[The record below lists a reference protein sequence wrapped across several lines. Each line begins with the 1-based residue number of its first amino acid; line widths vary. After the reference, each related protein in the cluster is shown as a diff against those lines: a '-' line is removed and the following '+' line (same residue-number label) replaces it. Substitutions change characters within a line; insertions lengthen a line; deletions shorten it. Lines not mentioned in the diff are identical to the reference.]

1 MLKRAVFA
9 AVVAVLVV
17 PVGCGDDDHDHSST
31 TDARVNVTLEPSV
44 SALGADATEALLAV
58 TSIEIVPCEGG
69 GSAVRRMLGL
79 RTAHAH
85 STTTAT
91 RLGTP
96 AVADLVTAGTPLLV
110 GVIAPPAVSFCT
122 VRVTYG
128 PADADAAGMP
138 ASKSVL
144 GRTLWADG
152 PNLRLTTTETR
163 TIDVAVAPF
172 VPGERGRRTEL
183 HIARGAVDALAGIDR
198 DPAKIAEASALV
210 LDRLVKATTARTE

>member
-9 AVVAVLVV
+9 AVVAFLVV
-17 PVGCGDDDHDHSST
+17 PVGCGDDHEHPST
-31 TDARVNVTLEPSV
+31 TDARVNITLESSA
-44 SALGADATEALLAV
+44 SALGVDATEALLGV
-58 TSIEIVPCEGG
+58 TGVEIVPCADG
-69 GSAVRRMLGL
+69 GSALRRAFGL

-110 GVIAPPAVSFCT
+110 GVIAPPSVSFCS

-128 PADADAAGMP
+128 PADADAVGMP
-138 ASKSVL
+138 ASRSVL
-144 GRTLWADG
+144 GRTLWASG
-152 PNLRLTTTETR
+152 ANLRLTTTETR
-163 TIDVAVAPF
+163 TIDVAVTPF

-183 HIARGAVDALAGIDR
+183 HVSRSPVDALAGIDR
-198 DPAKIAEASALV
+198 DPAKIAETSALV
-210 LDRLVKATTARTE
+210 LDRLVQATTARTE